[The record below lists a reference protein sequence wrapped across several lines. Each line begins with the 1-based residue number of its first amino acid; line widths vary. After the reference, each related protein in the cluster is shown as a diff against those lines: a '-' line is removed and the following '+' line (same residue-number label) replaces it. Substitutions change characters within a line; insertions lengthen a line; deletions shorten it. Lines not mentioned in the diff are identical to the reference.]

1 LLSLIEYQDLTP
13 EPIELPPRQKNK
25 GYIRPPI
32 TDQTFVPEKY

>member
-1 LLSLIEYQDLTP
+1 MIPYRDLTP
-13 EPIELPPRQKNK
+13 ELIVLTPRPGDV